1 MSEVPLPS
9 YYRIKAALLAEIGR
23 GEYMLGQSF
32 VTEREVCARFGVS
45 RTTAVRALTDL
56 VHEGVLTRHRGRG
69 TFVTSP
75 AAPPPAS
82 DAAGTR
88 LVGCIF
94 THLHGQHPMAI
105 IRGIEHVCRGA
116 DYNLLLFDSAASP
129 RLEAETLRR
138 ARKAGVC
145 GLIVYPVDGFANA
158 GHFETIRHDGL
169 PLVMVDRYYPA
180 VPTDV
185 VVPDNVAAA
194 LQLTT
199 YLIGQ
204 GHTSIAT
211 MWGEETACTSG
222 ADRLA
227 GHKLA
232 LRQHGLPII
241 PELIAPRPYTAL
253 PLESRQA
260 LLRSWLSAPY
270 RPTAYL
276 AVNSRVLGV
285 VATDLLSL
293 GVRLPEDAALA
304 AMDNASL
311 DTLLALAVATV
322 TLPSYEMGRAAM
334 SLLLERLRAPGDHP
348 AQHIVLPVEAST
360 TASVALNLRRAAP

>member
-1 MSEVPLPS
+1 VSEAPLPS

-23 GEYMLGQSF
+23 GEYMPGQSF

-45 RTTAVRALTDL
+45 RITAVRALSDL
-56 VHEGVLTRHRGRG
+56 AHDGVLTRHRGRG
-69 TFVTSP
+69 TFVTRLP
-75 AAPPPAS
+75 ELPPGS
-82 DAAGTR
+82 EAAGTR

-94 THLHGQHPMAI
+94 THLHGHHPMAV
-105 IRGIEHVCRGA
+105 IRGIEHVCRDA
-116 DYNLLLFDSAASP
+116 DYNLLLFDAAASP
-129 RLEAETLRR
+129 RLEAETLQR

-145 GLIVYPVDGFANA
+145 GLIVYPVDGFTNA
-158 GHFETIRHDGL
+158 GHFETIRRDGL

-185 VVPDNVAAA
+185 VAPDNVAAA
-194 LQLTT
+194 QQLTA

-204 GHTSIAT
+204 GHTSIAA
-211 MWGEETACTSG
+211 MWGEEVTCTSVT
-222 ADRLA
+222 DRLA
-227 GHKLA
+227 GYHLA
-232 LRQHGLPII
+232 LREHGLPLI
-241 PELIAPRPYTAL
+241 PELAALRPYTAL
-253 PLESRQA
+253 PPESRRA

-285 VATDLLSL
+285 VAIDLLSL

-322 TLPSYEMGRAAM
+322 TLPSYKMGRAAM
-334 SLLLERLRAPGDHP
+334 TLLLERLRGPSVRP

-360 TASVALNLRRAAP
+360 TASVALNLRRAAL